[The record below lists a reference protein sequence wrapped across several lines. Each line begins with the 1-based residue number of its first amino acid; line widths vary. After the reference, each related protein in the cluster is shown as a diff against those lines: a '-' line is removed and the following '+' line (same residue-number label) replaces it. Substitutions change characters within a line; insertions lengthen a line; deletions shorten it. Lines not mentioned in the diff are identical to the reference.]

1 MNSLTTQLHVPP
13 DQARGVAEALV
24 GGHFIDPLG
33 GKYELLEDGERASA
47 RGQNGD
53 GELLPAPGARR
64 LWASTAVTPQNR
76 FLLTEIPADY
86 EMPLM
91 EWFRGLALEVARVDA
106 ADALTLHAELDM
118 VHQDVAP
125 PAANDGGFKLPS
137 LGGLFGLGGA
147 KVEPANSAASSEE
160 LPGPTE

>member
-13 DQARGVAEALV
+13 GEARDVAEQLV
-24 GGHFIDPLG
+24 GGHFVDPLG

-47 RGQNGD
+47 RGQNGND
-53 GELLPAPGARR
+53 ELLPTPGARH

-86 EMPLM
+86 QMPLV
-91 EWFRGLALEVARVDA
+91 EWFRGLNLDVARVDS

-118 VHQDVAP
+118 VHQEVTP
-125 PAANDGGFKLPS
+125 PAEASEGGLKLPG
-137 LGGLFGLGGA
+137 LGGLFSWGGSKEEAA
-147 KVEPANSAASSEE
+147 KPASE
-160 LPGPTE
+160 